1 MATLYVKDVPDSV
14 YRALK
19 ERAKKSGRSL
29 SAEVRQ
35 ILQETVPPKRSRAE
49 VVASIERLQ
58 RKIAR
63 EMKGKWLDPVQ
74 SIREDRDNRAGPSH
88 RPYASSAPRERDRPA
103 DPNSPFAKLA
113 ALKEQLAA
121 NKDRQA

>member
-14 YRALK
+14 SRALQ

-74 SIREDRDNRAGPSH
+74 SIREDRDNRDEL
-88 RPYASSAPRERDRPA
+88 RR
-103 DPNSPFAKLA
+103 
-113 ALKEQLAA
+113 
-121 NKDRQA
+121 

>member
-74 SIREDRDNRAGPSH
+74 SIREDRDNRDEL
-88 RPYASSAPRERDRPA
+88 RR
-103 DPNSPFAKLA
+103 
-113 ALKEQLAA
+113 
-121 NKDRQA
+121 